1 MDGQRLRARGDVE
14 LASRLLALPEVKL
27 YQVRRDRDPVEQTRR
42 QLLAT
47 AVRLTPTMA
56 PALHAAVDHCRAVV
70 GLELPVEL
78 YVWPSPGYNAF
89 SFAAERGRGFVGV
102 TSSILEGFEEREL
115 RFVIGHE
122 LGHLA
127 FHHHDVPVGML
138 TDRATGLSADQV
150 LTVFQWQRW
159 AEISADRA
167 GLASAGEIA
176 PAASAF
182 FKLASGLS
190 HQVVKFDI
198 DAFLQQLG
206 DLASE
211 TEVSR
216 RRDDGPSADWFSS
229 HPLSPVRVRA
239 VQLAAASELLR
250 PDGTN
255 VAVLEDSVTDVMSL
269 TDPSYLHEPGE
280 IGEAM
285 RRFLL
290 AGGAA
295 VASADGPLQDEEH
308 AALETLLGIG
318 AVPAELNVA
327 ALRDDLDRRI
337 ARVNEVVPAP
347 RRAQVI
353 RDLAVIARAD
363 GRVDPTEIAEIRRL
377 AAAVGVDPV
386 IVDSTLALADKGLD

>member
-1 MDGQRLRARGDVE
+1 MDAHRLRSRGDIE
-14 LASRLLALPEVKL
+14 LSARLLALPEVKL
-27 YQVRRDRDPVEQTRR
+27 YQVRRERDPVEQTRR
-42 QLLAT
+42 QLLAQ
-47 AVRLTPTMA
+47 AVRLTPAMA
-56 PALHAAVDHCRAVV
+56 PALHTAVDHCRTVIGV
-70 GLELPVEL
+70 DIPVEL

-102 TSSILEGFEEREL
+102 TSSILEGFEDREL

-127 FHHHDVPVGML
+127 FSHHDVPVALL
-138 TDRATGLSADQV
+138 TDRNTGLSADQV

-167 GLASAGEIA
+167 GLACAGEVA
-176 PAASAF
+176 PAATAF

-198 DAFLQQLG
+198 DEFLKQLG

-211 TEVSR
+211 SEASR
-216 RRDDGPSADWFSS
+216 SKDDGPTADWFSS

-239 VQLAAASELLR
+239 VQLAATSELID
-250 PDGTN
+250 PKGTA
-255 VAVLEDSVTDVMSL
+255 VAVLEDSVTDLMSL

-285 RRFLL
+285 RRLLL
-290 AGGAA
+290 AGGAV
-295 VASADGPLQDEEH
+295 VASAGGPLEDEEH

-318 AVPAELNVA
+318 AVPSHINVA
-327 ALRDDLDRRI
+327 ALRDDLERRI

-363 GRVDPTEIAEIRRL
+363 GRVDPAEVAEIRRI
-377 AAAVGVDPV
+377 AAAVDVDPV
-386 IVDSTLALADKGLD
+386 IVDSTIALTDKGLD